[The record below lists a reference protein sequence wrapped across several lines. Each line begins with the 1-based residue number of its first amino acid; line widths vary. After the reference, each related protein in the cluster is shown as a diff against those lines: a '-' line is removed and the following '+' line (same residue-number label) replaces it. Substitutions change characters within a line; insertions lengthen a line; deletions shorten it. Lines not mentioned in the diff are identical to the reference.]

1 MAAQW
6 VGGSR
11 ARPGVY
17 IQIKL
22 WTRRQT
28 CSQST
33 DLVGGHRSLL
43 LVAPVPRCS
52 CFRFLAYRSSQQPII
67 FHNFFLYS
75 LAWLLVRLCIL
86 SSSCSFIL
94 FFLIS
99 SLSFILNITF
109 LPSLV
114 HPILNGEEFYMQN
127 ILSHLTATVQK
138 HSTVSLQLVLFV
150 RFYFFFSLT
159 YPQHSLA
166 KRAGIDHPHQHT

>member
-1 MAAQW
+1 MSDHKEVGVWEEQRPAGGADGNP
-6 VGGSR
+6 VGGRQQSETR
-11 ARPGVY
+11 GY
-17 IQIKL
+17 LQIKL
-22 WTRRQT
+22 WTQRQT

-43 LVAPVPRCS
+43 LVAPVPSCS
-52 CFRFLAYRSSQQPII
+52 CFRFLAYRSSQQSII

-75 LAWLLVRLCIL
+75 LAWLLVRLCVL

-109 LPSLV
+109 VPSLV

-138 HSTVSLQLVLFV
+138 HSVLY
-150 RFYFFFSLT
+150 RYS
-159 YPQHSLA
+159 
-166 KRAGIDHPHQHT
+166 